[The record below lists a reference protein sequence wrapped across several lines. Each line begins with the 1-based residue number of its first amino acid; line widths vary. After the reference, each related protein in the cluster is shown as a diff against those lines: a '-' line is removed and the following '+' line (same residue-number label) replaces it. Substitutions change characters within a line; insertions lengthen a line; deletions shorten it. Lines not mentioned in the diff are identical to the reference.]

1 MDGRANRNAAHSVNW
16 LGDGQSDTPLTR
28 QSTSQ
33 KFNRDEIEEGI
44 EVLGHGAPV
53 SATLAQPPPD
63 RVRER
68 ELRAAAGW
76 ANQTLGVWVVFT
88 VTDSEDARSLP
99 GTQAHVPSG

>member
-76 ANQTLGVWVVFT
+76 ATQTLGGLG
-88 VTDSEDARSLP
+88 SYGLC
-99 GTQAHVPSG
+99 